1 MRRLS
6 LVALIL
12 TAVLLAYGTGPA
24 GAASSSTRTTSTRT
38 AVAQAPA
45 DPTVVALSKLNGQAF
60 DVAFMRALIPVHEEA
75 VEIAMAATLN
85 ANHPELLQWNQVV
98 IDRKSGQV
106 RQMLAWL
113 HARGASPAGRGAGVV
128 TERVKKMRSLT
139 GEALERAYLPMIT
152 THLEQSTALAALAAT
167 KASSADV
174 KALAQT
180 LVKVERQETTML
192 RDWQKK
198 WYPK

>member
-1 MRRLS
+1 MKTLS

-12 TAVLLAYGTGPA
+12 TAVLLASGSGPA
-24 GAASSSTRTTSTRT
+24 GAASSSTRSTSTRT

-45 DPTVVALSKLNGQAF
+45 DPTVVALSKLNGKDF

-75 VEIAMAATLN
+75 IEIAMAATLN
-85 ANHPELLQWNQVV
+85 ANHPELLQWNQVL

-106 RQMLAWL
+106 RHMLAWL
-113 HARGASPAGRGAGVV
+113 QETGASPAGRGAGVV

-152 THLEQSTALAALAAT
+152 THLEKSTALAALAAA
-167 KASSADV
+167 KAGRAEV
-174 KALAQT
+174 KGMAQT